1 MGQLNAEL
9 NYNVKAELN
18 TTPNAAQP
26 TWSDLGVMMK
36 NISQA
41 INEVLYQASYLSDG
55 GYGST
60 EVTGGQY
67 TVTLTGD
74 KKVGDPVS
82 DYIFNPDVQYKWGSA
97 RKTQLRLVKGT
108 QTIIWNVTLANIT
121 DAGGDSNQPN
131 AVTLTIHGNGKP
143 IIGTVADDTS
153 SKLKSLSIGALVL
166 NPAFG
171 NGQYGY
177 TASTSNASDIVTAE
191 AEAVG
196 GVVAIALDGVA
207 VVNGEAAA
215 WALGQNILVI
225 TVTNGT
231 NVSTYTV
238 VVTKT
243 A

>member
-1 MGQLNAEL
+1 MPPLNAEL
-9 NYNVKAELN
+9 NYNIRAELN

-26 TWSDLGVMMK
+26 TWSNLGVMMK
-36 NISQA
+36 NITQA
-41 INEVLYQASYLSDG
+41 INEVLYQASYLADE

-74 KKVGDPVS
+74 KKDGDPVS
-82 DYIFNPDVQYKWGSA
+82 DYVFNPDVQYKWGNA

-108 QTIIWNVTLANIT
+108 QTIVWNVTLANIT

-131 AVTLTIHGNGKP
+131 AVTLVIHGNGKP
-143 IIGTVADDTS
+143 VIGTTADDTS
-153 SKLKSLSIGALVL
+153 SKLKALTIGALVL
-166 NPAFG
+166 SPAFS

-177 TASTSNASDIVTAE
+177 TASTSNLSDVVTATAE
-191 AEAVG
+191 ATAAVI
-196 GVVAIALDGVA
+196 AITLDGVA
-207 VVNGEAAA
+207 VTNGNAAT
-215 WALGQNILVI
+215 WALGQNIIVV